1 MLISLPLFIK
11 PAKDTLRDIFFP
23 PKFNENNELIQYED
37 STFTHAILVISK
49 RNPFI
54 DHKAI

>member
-37 STFTHAILVISK
+37 STFIHAILVISK
-49 RNPFI
+49 INHLINR
-54 DHKAI
+54 KAI